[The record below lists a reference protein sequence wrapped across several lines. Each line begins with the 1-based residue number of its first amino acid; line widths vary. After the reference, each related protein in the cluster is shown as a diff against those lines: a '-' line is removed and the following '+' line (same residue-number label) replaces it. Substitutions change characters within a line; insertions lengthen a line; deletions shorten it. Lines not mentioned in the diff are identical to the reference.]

1 MILPL
6 EYVQK
11 CELSL
16 VKKGVEIWNVIEDF
30 FVKIEELSIEGVW
43 HSFSLVMYGFCSN
56 SALYSASLSCIIF
69 ILLTSFISKIITISF
84 QSNRSLVMLIE
95 KILTKKKKAF
105 NVVLMP
111 SKHEKITFPHE
122 FVFVHMSF
130 K

>member
-16 VKKGVEIWNVIEDF
+16 VKKGVEIWNIIEDF
-30 FVKIEELSIEGVW
+30 FVKIEELSIEGGW

-95 KILTKKKKAF
+95 KILTKKKSIQCCFNAF
-105 NVVLMP
+105 KTWKNNFP
-111 SKHEKITFPHE
+111 SRVCICAY
-122 FVFVHMSF
+122 VI
-130 K
+130 